1 MRTIRVTEEDWQA
14 IAARG
19 KFGETE
25 NDVLERIF
33 DIRKPLEE
41 PRTINSSP
49 ITRSSSQNR
58 HHFATTKMSAE
69 VRGKKLFVSFANG
82 ASDSWTLPETSDK
95 NAIRSVRDKA
105 INFAKQNGAS
115 YGQEQAVK
123 KALTDASYWLNK

>member
-1 MRTIRVTEEDWQA
+1 MRTIRITEEVWQA

-33 DIRKPLEE
+33 DIRKPLEV
-41 PRTINSSP
+41 PRKINSTTTP
-49 ITRSSSQNR
+49 RSSSHNR
-58 HHFATTKMSAE
+58 HYFATTKMSAE

-95 NAIRSVRDKA
+95 NAIRIVRDKA
-105 INFAKQNGAS
+105 VDFAKQNGAS

-123 KALTDASYWLNK
+123 KALTDAGYWLNK

>member
-1 MRTIRVTEEDWQA
+1 MRTIRITEEVWQA

-19 KFGETE
+19 QFGETE

-41 PRTINSSP
+41 PRTIKSTTTP
-49 ITRSSSQNR
+49 RSSSQNR
-58 HHFATTKMSAE
+58 HNFATTKMSAD

-82 ASDSWTLPETSDK
+82 ASNSWTLPETSDK
-95 NAIRSVRDKA
+95 NAIRSIRDKA
-105 INFAKQNGAS
+105 VDFAKQNGAS

-123 KALTDASYWLNK
+123 KALTDAGYWLNK